1 MERKTGTYEVA
12 RFGEETVRA
21 FVPDP
26 LPPSPPIDLTALQAA
41 LERAGTAVGRLDGVA
56 SILPDTS
63 LFLYLYVRKEAL
75 LSSQIEG
82 TQSSLSDLLLYEADQ
97 IPGVPL
103 DDVVEVSNYVAA
115 LNHGLRRLAD
125 GFPLSLRLL
134 REIHDILLRSGRG
147 ESKSPGEF
155 RISQNWIGGRRP
167 GRAAFV
173 PPPPHRVM
181 ETLGR
186 LETFLHA
193 DDDLPI
199 LVKAGLAHVQF
210 ETIHPFLDGNGRL
223 GRLLVTLYLCER
235 QVLSVP
241 LLYLSL
247 YLKANRSEYYDLLQ
261 EVRLRGRWEDWLSF
275 FLNGITQTANNAVA
289 TARAILHL
297 FEEDRAKIQTLG
309 RAASAAFRV
318 HGLLTKN
325 PIVTVKSAAEA
336 LGLSAPTISQAI
348 ANLERLELVHEATG
362 RQRGRAFV
370 YSRYLT
376 ILSEGTDP
384 LPR

>member
-1 MERKTGTYEVA
+1 MERITGTYEVA
-12 RFGEETVRA
+12 RFGVETVRA
-21 FVPDP
+21 FVPHD
-26 LPPSPPIDLTALQAA
+26 LPPDPPIDISVLQAA
-41 LERAGTAVGRLDGVA
+41 LERAGTAIGRLDGVA

-82 TQSSLSDLLLYEADQ
+82 TQSSLSDLLLFEADET
-97 IPGVPL
+97 PGVPL
-103 DDVVEVSNYVAA
+103 DDVIEVSNYVAA
-115 LNHGLRRLAD
+115 LNHGLQRVSE

-134 REIHDILLRSGRG
+134 REIHAILLRSGRG
-147 ESKSPGEF
+147 ESKAPGEF
-155 RISQNWIGGRRP
+155 RTSQNWIGGSRP

-173 PPPPHRVM
+173 PPPPHRVVEAM
-181 ETLGR
+181 GR
-186 LETFLHA
+186 LEMFLHA
-193 DDDLPI
+193 EDDLPLLI
-199 LVKAGLAHVQF
+199 KAGLAHVQF

-247 YLKANRSEYYDLLQ
+247 YLKVNRQEYYDLLQ
-261 EVRLRGRWEDWLSF
+261 TVRTKGLWEDWLKF
-275 FLNGITQTANNAVA
+275 FLDGVTETADNAVR
-289 TARAILHL
+289 TARAVLQL
-297 FEEDRAKIQTLG
+297 FERDRAAIQTLG

-318 HGLLTKN
+318 HDLMTRK
-325 PIVTVKSAAEA
+325 PIVSVKSASQS

-348 ANLERLELVHEATG
+348 GHLVRLGLVHEATG

-370 YSRYLT
+370 YSKYLT
-376 ILSEGTDP
+376 LLSEGTDP